1 MEICGLELV
10 GYICSCE
17 LASIAEVGRIGTV
30 VSIKLCEVDT
40 P

>member
-30 VSIKLCEVDT
+30 KLCEVDI